1 MKLIKKILV
10 TILFVFLSFFLF
22 NAHALAKQ
30 VNVYVFYGQTCPH
43 CKEAH
48 SYLNGIK
55 NKYDLNIIEYEVW
68 NNEDNYYLMEEIA
81 DYLDVSATGVPF
93 VIIDN
98 TPIFGYSKGT
108 TDDIY
113 KYHINLAKKNNFVD
127 KVGIKLGIVPK
138 EELKKINNNSNND
151 YLIKVPI
158 VGNTNLKN
166 SSLVLSSIFLG
177 LIDGINPNTIW
188 LILFLIIIL
197 IGVKDD
203 KKAFKLVLSFV
214 LSSALIYLLFMI
226 SLFSLDNLA
235 SYITIARLLISLSAI
250 VIGCIKLNSFSKLI
264 DSKKESNNL
273 KIKTMLKNNK
283 YLLSVIG
290 IILFGIISSLIRYSS
305 ANQASSLF
313 IELLALNDL
322 SGMNYYLYVI
332 IYMVS
337 FIVINLIIFGLFL
350 ILIKFSKINTKY
362 YKYAN
367 LVSGLLTLLMSILIL
382 AKPELLMFN

>member
-98 TPIFGYSKGT
+98 TPIFGYSKGI

-214 LSSALIYLLFMI
+214 LSSTLIYLLFMI

-264 DSKKESNNL
+264 DSKKESNNS

-290 IILFGIISSLIRYSS
+290 TILFGIISSLIRYSS